1 MKTLGLASSF
11 RGAEFT
17 NLSSREKTIAEK
29 VLNTAPI
36 VHTAYRP
43 RFHVDYIQDTM
54 ASITIVGL
62 KRSDRGR
69 YRFDVKTLREDIN
82 EFNTLSSI
90 MELTVHCKQT
100 NKSCVWSC
108 KMWPISLKL
117 RCFFTQ
123 YNAYHN

>member
-1 MKTLGLASSF
+1 MKILDLASSF
-11 RGAEFT
+11 REAEFT
-17 NLSSREKTIAEK
+17 DLSSGEKTIAEK

-82 EFNTLSSI
+82 ELNTLSSI

-108 KMWPISLKL
+108 KM
-117 RCFFTQ
+117 
-123 YNAYHN
+123 

>member
-11 RGAEFT
+11 REAEFT
-17 NLSSREKTIAEK
+17 DLSSGEKTIAEE

-69 YRFDVKTLREDIN
+69 YRFENRFRNRYRFDLLKPSGRTSTNLTRSPASW
-82 EFNTLSSI
+82 SSQYI
-90 MELTVHCKQT
+90 VSKQT
-100 NKSCVWSC
+100 KAVFGHVRC
-108 KMWPISLKL
+108 SLYL
-117 RCFFTQ
+117 
-123 YNAYHN
+123 